1 LTPNPVAGLDGG
13 VATVATVAAG
23 VRHACALTTAG
34 GVKCWGINSQGE
46 LGDGTTNKYW
56 TLST

>member
-1 LTPNPVAGLDGG
+1 LTPNPVAGLDSG
-13 VATVATVAAG
+13 VATVAAG
-23 VRHACALTTAG
+23 VRHVCALTTAG